1 MKMRVKIILLAAL
14 LCFSTYSSA
23 ANEKEKKAVKAVL
36 VTAYVNGLHINRD
49 EKAVRAGFHSD
60 FVMQIFSDGRIIKAT
75 LDMWLERLALDGK
88 KNPKRVEHKFN
99 FVDVTGN
106 SAMVKMEIHEDSK
119 QIYTDYFLL
128 YKFDDGWKIVSKTF
142 YSHS

>member
-1 MKMRVKIILLAAL
+1 
-14 LCFSTYSSA
+14 
-23 ANEKEKKAVKAVL
+23 
-36 VTAYVNGLHINRD
+36 
-49 EKAVRAGFHSD
+49 
-60 FVMQIFSDGRIIKAT
+60 
-75 LDMWLERLALDGK
+75 
-88 KNPKRVEHKFN
+88 
-99 FVDVTGN
+99 VDVTGN